1 MPSKFWLARA
11 FVLALVLLATPLT
24 ANAGRTRFHY
34 TATDGCGTMSLKPG
48 GACGAPGER
57 ISFFGTVREPVCAP
71 PRPTHLVSI
80 QHPYTGRAV
89 ILPLC
94 LPEDTPH
101 MEYRPARVIYNY
113 GSYTVEVHFLADG
126 TVDVVYNS
134 GLLRD

>member
-1 MPSKFWLARA
+1 MPFNSCLARA
-11 FVLALVLLATPLT
+11 LILALALFATPLT
-24 ANAGRTRFHY
+24 ANASRMRFHY
-34 TATDGCGTMSLKPG
+34 TAADGCGAMSLKPG

-57 ISFFGTVREPVCAP
+57 ISFFGTVREPVCSP
-71 PRPTHLVSI
+71 PRPTHFVSI

-94 LPEDTPH
+94 LPEGTPR
-101 MEYRPARVIYNY
+101 MEYRAARVIYNY
-113 GSYTVEVHFLADG
+113 GGYTVEVHFLADG

>member
-1 MPSKFWLARA
+1 MLPSSSLGRG
-11 FVLALVLLATPLT
+11 LILVLVVLVTPFT
-24 ANAGRTRFHY
+24 AKAARMRFHY
-34 TATDGCGTMSLKPG
+34 AALDGCGTMSLKPG

-57 ISFFGTVREPVCAP
+57 ISFFGTVREAVCAP
-71 PRPTHLVSI
+71 PRPTHFVSI

-94 LPEDTPH
+94 LPEETPR
-101 MEYRPARVIYNY
+101 MEYRAARVIYNY

>member
-1 MPSKFWLARA
+1 LF
-11 FVLALVLLATPLT
+11 LALVFLSMASP
-24 ANAGRTRFHY
+24 ANAARMRFHY
-34 TATDGCGTMSLKPG
+34 AATDGCGTMSLKPG

-57 ISFFGTVREPVCAP
+57 ISFFGTVREAVCAP
-71 PRPTHLVSI
+71 PRPTHFVSI

-89 ILPLC
+89 ILPLS
-94 LPEDTPH
+94 LPDETPR
-101 MEYRPARVIYNY
+101 MEYRAARVIYNY